1 MSSMEPSK
9 IAEIVGVDKMNGEY
23 PFKVVDTK
31 SDHGLY
37 MIHYDVDEIGNFSSD
52 SPEKNLR
59 GVIVSDMDGVL
70 VPSFGY
76 TPTIISNKYPTDS
89 KEKLTDKDGNEYT
102 LDEFGVKDVFP
113 MLDGTLLR
121 VWKYKDTIHISTH
134 KKMDATNSRWGT
146 SGKFVDL
153 FNKYTEKT
161 FKVEDLFTE
170 DSAKDSKPV
179 IHNFLL
185 VDVDLMIS
193 SKLPLDS
200 SIKEGFVVY
209 INSLNCETPEI
220 LKSLPKI
227 HYSEVSKTENTVF
240 RISSLTPE
248 EYDSYLN
255 KGFYPELDDID
266 NNISLGEGLIIFN
279 GNTMLKMISDS
290 YNRRAKIVD
299 NNPNIMHRV
308 YELLDQAQ
316 IPKDGVDTFL
326 EKFPAVPC
334 PTNEQIE
341 NHKDNI
347 ISKFPAGWKLPSDQE
362 LTENN
367 GLARE
372 MRLRV
377 AVTHYAMSLPILH
390 QKAALTCTAE
400 LLKDRHNAIQ
410 IVTQNYFKFDKKQ
423 WEEDVS
429 PRDLKVYERIHK
441 MVIDAKAYANVR
453 IKRGE
458 EIKGI
463 TGSQLFNKFVKDNLR
478 NLMLKEYGVSIY
490 KIVRVL
496 VNDPKKKNE

>member
-1 MSSMEPSK
+1 MSSMESSK
-9 IAEIVGVDKMNGEY
+9 IAEVVGVDKVNGEY
-23 PFKVVDTK
+23 PFKVVDNK
-31 SDHGLY
+31 SDQGLY
-37 MIHYDVDEIGNFSSD
+37 MIHYDVDEIGGYPSD
-52 SPEKNLR
+52 SSVRNLR

-102 LDEFGVKDVFP
+102 LEEFGVKDVFP

-121 VWKYKDTIHISTH
+121 VWKYKDVIHISTH

-146 SGKFVDL
+146 SAKFVDL
-153 FNKYTEKT
+153 FNNYTEGT
-161 FKVEDLFTE
+161 FKVEDLF
-170 DSAKDSKPV
+170 KDSNESANPV

-193 SKLPLDS
+193 SKLPLVTS
-200 SIKEGFVVY
+200 VKQGFVVY
-209 INSLNCETPEI
+209 INSLNCEAPEI
-220 LKSLPKI
+220 LKSLPKL
-227 HYSEVSKTENTVF
+227 HYNEVAKTEKTVF
-240 RISSLTPE
+240 RIMSLKPE

-255 KGFYPELDDID
+255 KGFYSELEDID

-316 IPKDGVDTFL
+316 IPKDGLDTFL

-334 PTNEQIE
+334 PTDEQIE
-341 NHKDNI
+341 SHKDNI
-347 ISKFPAGWKLPSDQE
+347 ISKFPAEWKIPSDQQ
-362 LTENN
+362 LTENT

-372 MRLRV
+372 MRLRI
-377 AVTHYAMSLPILH
+377 AVTHYAMSLPIFH
-390 QKAALTCTAE
+390 QKAALTCISE
-400 LLKDRHNAIQ
+400 LLRDRYNAIQ
-410 IVTQNYFKFDKKQ
+410 VVTHNYFKFEKKQ
-423 WEEDVS
+423 WGEDVS
-429 PRDLKVYERIHK
+429 PRDLKVYERIYK